1 MLEFKE
7 QNKVREIK
15 NAFNWLIS
23 RLGHRIS
30 KLEDMS
36 TETSKIENEKR
47 KMNEKK
53 KCSRPSKS
61 CRTITEGRTHR

>member
-1 MLEFKE
+1 MLKFKE
-7 QNKVREIK
+7 KNKVREIK

-36 TETSKIENEKR
+36 TETSKIKNE
-47 KMNEKK
+47 
-53 KCSRPSKS
+53 
-61 CRTITEGRTHR
+61 